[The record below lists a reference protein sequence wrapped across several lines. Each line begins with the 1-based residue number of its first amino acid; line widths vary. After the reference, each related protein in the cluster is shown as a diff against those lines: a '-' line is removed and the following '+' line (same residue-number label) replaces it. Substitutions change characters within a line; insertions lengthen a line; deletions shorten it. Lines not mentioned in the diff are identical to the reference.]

1 MVPTFISAAEY
12 EFERDWVL
20 IQIRKTMAIRGITR
34 QDLLPE
40 PPGLV
45 SNEASRV
52 VVPDAL
58 YLKYYDVR
66 SRQGWNG
73 QGAQPQWLK
82 DALLLQGQSARD
94 LAKSAR
100 AKMYD
105 LLVHHRLP
113 GHKRVP

>member
-1 MVPTFISAAEY
+1 MVPTFLSAAEY
-12 EFERDWVL
+12 EVERDWVL
-20 IQIRKTMAIRGITR
+20 IQTRKTMAIRGITQ

-40 PPGLV
+40 SPGLV
-45 SNEASRV
+45 SHEAALV

-58 YLKYYDVR
+58 YLKCYDMR

-73 QGAQPQWLK
+73 QGAQPQRLK
-82 DALLLQGQSARD
+82 DALLLQGQSVRG

-105 LLVHHRLP
+105 LLVHPRLP
-113 GHKRVP
+113 GQKRVP

>member
-1 MVPTFISAAEY
+1 MVPTFLSAAEY
-12 EFERDWVL
+12 KFGRDWVL
-20 IQIRKTMAIRGITR
+20 LQIRKTMSIRGITQ

-40 PPGLV
+40 SPGLV
-45 SNEASRV
+45 SHEAALV

-58 YLKYYDVR
+58 YLKCYDMR

-73 QGAQPQWLK
+73 QGAQPQRLK
-82 DALLLQGQSARD
+82 DALLLQGQSVRG

>member
-1 MVPTFISAAEY
+1 MS
-12 EFERDWVL
+12 
-20 IQIRKTMAIRGITR
+20 IRGITQ

-40 PPGLV
+40 SPGLV
-45 SNEASRV
+45 SHEAALV

-58 YLKYYDVR
+58 YLKCYDMR

-73 QGAQPQWLK
+73 QGAQPQRLK
-82 DALLLQGQSARD
+82 DALLLQGQSVRG

-105 LLVHHRLP
+105 LLVHPRLP